1 MTNPIISPY
10 RYNVLQ
16 TQIKNILGEPNGN
29 VGYNQSV
36 RSQSVAK
43 KAIVLENHM
52 NDLYTDYAKVYQ
64 HQTGAAP
71 ATISQVT
78 TADEITEALYV
89 AYETL
94 YPILFANRFDV
105 DASELS
111 SNETLDESTRTTQWG
126 GNLLPQSLEHEI
138 KLTFAD
144 TAAKLGF
151 FNAGGEITFTFE
163 MTNAGAGD
171 KSQGWQS
178 MLSNIGTVTFDY
190 TATSNTGSGVGSAK
204 GLHDLTDTY
213 QQLYIKAGEGAA
225 YTDNDLIIEGRTDAA
240 ELYFKITMRD
250 DAVGTDPG
258 GFGPTDEPVNGTITS
273 TVKTNRSD
281 GQVVNA
287 VPVVLTL
294 SDLE

>member
-16 TQIKNILGEPNGN
+16 TQIENILGEPDGN

-36 RSQSVAK
+36 RSQGVAK
-43 KAIVLENHM
+43 SAIVLTNHM

-64 HQTGAAP
+64 HQTGGAP

-178 MLSNIGTVTFDY
+178 MLSNIGTVTFDH
-190 TATSNTGSGVGSAK
+190 TSTTNTGSGVGSAK

-287 VPVVLTL
+287 VPVALTL

>member
-16 TQIKNILGEPNGN
+16 SQIKNILGEPNGN

-36 RSQSVAK
+36 KSQSVAK
-43 KAIVLENHM
+43 LAIVLENHM

-78 TADEITEALYV
+78 TADEITEALYA

-111 SNETLDESTRTTQWG
+111 SNETLDESTRTTTWG

-144 TAAKLGF
+144 TNAKLGF
-151 FNAGGEITFTFE
+151 FNAGGQITFAFE
-163 MTNAGAGD
+163 MSNAGAGD
-171 KSQGWQS
+171 KSQGWQT
-178 MLSNIGTVTFDY
+178 MLANIGIVTFDH
-190 TATSNTGSGVGSAK
+190 TSTSNTGSGVGSAK

-225 YTDNDLIIEGRTDAA
+225 YTDNDLVIEGRTDAA
-240 ELYFKITMRD
+240 ELYFKIIMRD
-250 DAVGTDPG
+250 DAVGSDPG

-281 GQVVNA
+281 GQVINA
-287 VPVVLTL
+287 APIVLTL
-294 SDLE
+294 SELE